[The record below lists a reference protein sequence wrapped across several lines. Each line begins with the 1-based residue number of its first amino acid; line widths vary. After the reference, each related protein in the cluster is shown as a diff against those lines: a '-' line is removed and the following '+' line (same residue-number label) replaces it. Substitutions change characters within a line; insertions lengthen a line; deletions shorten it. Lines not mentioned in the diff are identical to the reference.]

1 MCADRH
7 FQNPYPSYNTDLEI
21 GHLIDVPNKKISES
35 FVNSIKSSVE
45 EQLNYLEEALKTN
58 LDWND
63 ISVYTGASGYVAL
76 YLNLAKHLKQDVY
89 LQKALP
95 ITQKAL
101 SRLKGR
107 RFSFVCG
114 DAGPLTLA
122 AIVFNRLGR
131 QEDSDK
137 CIRDVIQ
144 LKEMALSHGVDNE
157 ILYGRAGYLYSLCL
171 LNQEIGP
178 NTIES
183 GLIRQ
188 VIERI
193 LNSGK
198 RKAFKNCPLM
208 YEWHDKKYLG
218 AAHGMCGILFMLL
231 QVKEHLKE
239 SELKELIGPSID
251 YLCSITFPSGNL
263 PSSIGSSSGDKLVHW
278 CHGAPGAIFLFT
290 LAYQIFQDKKYL
302 TFAQR
307 SADVIWKRGLLK
319 KGYGLC
325 HGSSGNGY
333 ALLYLFQAT
342 GKVED
347 LYRAAQFASWC
358 CDYDKHGCGTPDR
371 PYSLFEGMAG
381 CIHFLSSFTDISQAK
396 YPAFAL

>member
-7 FQNPYPSYNTDLEI
+7 FPNPYPSYDADLES
-21 GHLIDVPNKKISES
+21 GSLLDVANKKLSENFIS
-35 FVNSIKSSVE
+35 SIESSVE
-45 EQLNYLEEALKTN
+45 KQLNALEEALKNN

-63 ISVYTGASGYVAL
+63 ISVYTGASGYIAL

-89 LQKALP
+89 IQKALP
-95 ITQKAL
+95 IVQKAL
-101 SRLKGR
+101 SHLKGR

-122 AIVFNRLGR
+122 AIIFNKLGR
-131 QEDSDK
+131 QEEADK
-137 CIRDVIQ
+137 CIRDVVQ

-157 ILYGRAGYLYSLCL
+157 ILYGRAGYLYALCL

-178 NTIES
+178 NTVDF

-188 VIERI
+188 VIDRI
-193 LNSGK
+193 LKSGK

-208 YEWHDKKYLG
+208 YEWHEKKYLG

-231 QVKEHLKE
+231 QVKEHLNE
-239 SELKELIGPSID
+239 EELKNLVRPSVD
-251 YLCSITFPSGNL
+251 YICSITFPSGNL
-263 PSSIGSSSGDKLVHW
+263 PSSIGSSSGDKLIHW

-290 LAYQIFQDKKYL
+290 LAYKVFHDEKYL
-302 TFAQR
+302 KFAQQ
-307 SADVIWKRGLLK
+307 SADVIWQRGLLK

-333 ALLYLFQAT
+333 SLLYFFQTT

-347 LYRAAQFASWC
+347 LYRTAQFASWC
-358 CDYDKHGCGTPDR
+358 QDYGNHGCLTPDR

-381 CIHFLSSFTDISQAK
+381 CIHFLSSLKDIKEAK
-396 YPAFAL
+396 YPAFVL